1 MQYPA
6 SAMDCRVKPG
16 NDEREWLS
24 ILRCHYFSYCLI
36 KQTLHNIPMQS
47 FTALADPTRRQIVE
61 MLAAGELTSGEIG
74 RQFEVSA
81 PAISQHLK
89 VLKEARLVTARVD
102 GQRRIYALDTAGIG
116 EIDAWLQNI
125 RGFWRGRLDE
135 LERQLRAPVKA
146 LSRQKTAKGKRKGGK
161 R

>member
-1 MQYPA
+1 
-6 SAMDCRVKPG
+6 
-16 NDEREWLS
+16 
-24 ILRCHYFSYCLI
+24 
-36 KQTLHNIPMQS
+36 MQS

-61 MLAAGELTSGEIG
+61 MLATGELTSGEIG

-102 GQRRIYALDTAGIG
+102 GQRRIYALDAAGIG
-116 EIDAWLQNI
+116 EIDAWLQHI
-125 RGFWRGRLDE
+125 RRFWHGRLDE
-135 LERQLRAPVKA
+135 LERQLRVPVKA
-146 LSRQKTAKGKRKGGK
+146 PSRQKTAKSKRKGGK

>member
-24 ILRCHYFSYCLI
+24 ILRCYYFSYCLI
-36 KQTLHNIPMQS
+36 KQNLHNIPMQS

-125 RGFWRGRLDE
+125 RGFWHGRLNE

-146 LSRQKTAKGKRKGGK
+146 PSRQKTGKGKGGK

>member
-1 MQYPA
+1 
-6 SAMDCRVKPG
+6 
-16 NDEREWLS
+16 
-24 ILRCHYFSYCLI
+24 
-36 KQTLHNIPMQS
+36 MQS

-102 GQRRIYALDTAGIG
+102 GQRRIYALDAAGIG
-116 EIDAWLQNI
+116 EIDAWLKNI
-125 RGFWRGRLDE
+125 RNFWRGRLDE
-135 LERQLRAPVKA
+135 LERQLRAPVK
-146 LSRQKTAKGKRKGGK
+146 TPPKGKSSKGGK